1 MSTTGNRD
9 PTKESRDNP
18 VTLEGEWVQEAA
30 EGCRIDH
37 ESGLGGASAT
47 PAVEIMAVCPR
58 EVENVGLERNPG
70 EDDDREES
78 VAAEE
83 DSDIAPVKEE
93 AEEREE
99 EENVENQDVENTH
112 QFPMA
117 GFRFVFLDLI
127 HAILNRVYYNNHV
140 MIRRPREDQ
149 VRETPGPSA
158 SGRSSEV
165 QVPPGPIPSTVRA
178 AECEGRTPGLARSLP
193 EVISTFPELE
203 EPIDFEEADYYLRE
217 PDLWVQEPAVR
228 AAAEEPAEQAMEEV
242 AAVVT
247 AEDPAKEVMEQIMA
261 SEDECHCDIWNEEE
275 NIFEEEEEEK
285 GEEKKNQ
292 GALEVDPDPAGSSTS
307 KSS

>member
-30 EGCRIDH
+30 EGCRIGH
-37 ESGLGGASAT
+37 ESGLDGASAT

-58 EVENVGLERNPG
+58 EVENVGLERNP
-70 EDDDREES
+70 EEEDDREES

-83 DSDIAPVKEE
+83 GSDIDPVEKE
-93 AEEREE
+93 ARERG
-99 EENVENQDVENTH
+99 EENVENQDVVNTH

-117 GFRFVFLDLI
+117 GFRFMFLDLI

-140 MIRRPREDQ
+140 MIRRPSENQ

-158 SGRSSEV
+158 SGHTSEV
-165 QVPPGPIPSTVRA
+165 QVPPGTIPSTVRA
-178 AECEGRTPGLARSLP
+178 TECERRAPGLARSLP

-203 EPIDFEEADYYLRE
+203 EPIDFEEEDYYLPE
-217 PDLWVQEPAVR
+217 QDLCVQEPAVR
-228 AAAEEPAEQAMEEV
+228 VVAEEPAEQAIEV

-275 NIFEEEEEEK
+275 NIFEEEEVEK

-292 GALEVDPDPAGSSTS
+292 GALEGNPDPAGSSTS